1 MGYNWKGPNKALA
14 FKEDLEGF
22 APTHAPRNRARR
34 EGGQV
39 DDGVRQLC
47 PRPLERSDSAE
58 VRDPNLDGLIS
69 EFDYI

>member
-1 MGYNWKGPNKALA
+1 MLGERRAA
-14 FKEDLEGF
+14 AAER
-22 APTHAPRNRARR
+22 ANRAIAHAGR